1 MKKEKKFI
9 GYYSLSVFVTY
20 LGVISAVLGVYFAL
34 TKRIT
39 IAISCLIISG
49 ICDAFDGK
57 IARKTKRTE
66 EEKEFGIQLDSLAD
80 MVNFIFL
87 PIAIFYGLGM
97 ATWYN
102 VVIYVL
108 FALGGVIRLA
118 YFNTVATADSPVAYY
133 SGLPVTTTA
142 IIFPLLYILKYYVG
156 FEFFKVIYTI
166 GMLLTS
172 ILFVTNFKLKK
183 PKGQAAYIF
192 LALGIVGIIIL
203 FLLRFKG
210 LFI

>member
-1 MKKEKKFI
+1 MQKEKKFI

-20 LGVISAVLGVYFAL
+20 LGVISAVFGVYLAL
-34 TKRIT
+34 TRKIT
-39 IAISCLIISG
+39 LAISCLIISG

-66 EEKEFGIQLDSLAD
+66 QEKDFGIQLDSLAD

-97 ATWYN
+97 STWYN
-102 VVIYVL
+102 VVIYIL
-108 FALGGVIRLA
+108 FTLGGVIRLA
-118 YFNTVATADSPVAYY
+118 YFNTVATKDAPVEYY

-142 IIFPLLYILKYYVG
+142 IIFPLLYILKYCVG
-156 FEFFKVIYTI
+156 FECFKIIYTI
-166 GMLLTS
+166 SMLLTS
-172 ILFVTNFKLKK
+172 ILFISNFKLKK
-183 PKGQAAYIF
+183 PKGQAAYLF

-203 FLLRFKG
+203 FILRLKG